1 MTNVQ
6 EIKDKA
12 KATWAT
18 GSYDS
23 VATYLAPM
31 SAHLVRAAGIRAGER
46 VLDVATGTGVTAI
59 TAARAGARVTGLDLT
74 PELLSVAKEHAD
86 LAGATSVEWKQGDAE
101 DLPFQ
106 QGEFDAVLSSFGHVF
121 APRPDVVAKE
131 IVRVA
136 KSGGRVAF
144 VTHTPE
150 NVVARLFAA
159 QAQHVPPPQGVPSP
173 MQWGAPE
180 TIRERLGE
188 SLRDLVI
195 ERGHVDFPMLSPE
208 HFWRL
213 FSTTYG
219 PTMKVMGALAN
230 DRAKVD
236 ALRRDWVAAV
246 APFWRDN
253 VIRLDYVL
261 ARGVKR

>member
-1 MTNVQ
+1 MADPIQ
-6 EIKDKA
+6 EFKA
-12 KATWAT
+12 KQREGWA
-18 GSYDS
+18 SF
-23 VATYLAPM
+23 APLEAVTIPTA
-31 SAHLVRAAGIRAGER
+31 AHLVRFAGVRAGQD
-46 VLDVATGTGVTAI
+46 VLDVGCGTGVAALTA
-59 TAARAGARVTGLDLT
+59 RRMGARVTGLDLT
-74 PELLSVAKEHAD
+74 PELLSVAKEQAD
-86 LAGATSVEWKQGDAE
+86 LAGAGNVEWKQGDAE
-101 DLPFQ
+101 ELPFQ
-106 QGEFDAVLSSFGHVF
+106 EGQFDVVLSSFGHVF
-121 APRPDVVAKE
+121 APRPDVVARE

-136 KSGGRVAF
+136 KSGGRLAF

-150 NVVARLFAA
+150 NVVARLFGA
-159 QAQHVPPPQGVPSP
+159 QAKHVPPPQGVPSP

-188 SLRDLVI
+188 SVRDLVI

-208 HFWRL
+208 HYWRL

-219 PTMKVMGALAN
+219 PTMKVIGALGN

-246 APFWRDN
+246 TPFWRDN
-253 VIRLDYVL
+253 VMRLDYVL